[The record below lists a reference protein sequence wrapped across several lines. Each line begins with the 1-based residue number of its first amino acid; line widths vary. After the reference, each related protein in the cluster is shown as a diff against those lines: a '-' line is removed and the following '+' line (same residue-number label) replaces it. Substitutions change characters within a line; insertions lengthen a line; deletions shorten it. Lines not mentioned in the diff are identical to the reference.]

1 MNSQQ
6 LLWIIVTVGVFLV
19 FLFLSLKWERKKPTQ
34 LNLRAGEDNKEEIK
48 ENKTIKLDQITKS
61 EASEASSSP
70 QLSKPFL
77 KPNRDYSKWSTPE
90 SLIKSSVTPPKAPA
104 FEDEGGR
111 PGAAQSARPL
121 TVAFMYNGHDW
132 EAFQVLGVLP
142 GTTLPLVTETY
153 QNLLKNSDSSSHA
166 FFEAAYMAIL
176 HAYRDRRL

>member
-48 ENKTIKLDQITKS
+48 DIKTTMLDQITNKS
-61 EASEASSSP
+61 EASVASSSS
-70 QLSKPFL
+70 QFSKPFS

-90 SLIKSSVTPPKAPA
+90 SLIPPKAPVA
-104 FEDEGGR
+104 EDDDGR
-111 PGAAQSARPL
+111 HGAAQSARPL
-121 TVAFMYNGHDW
+121 TVVFMYNGHDW

-153 QNLLKNSDSSSHA
+153 QNLLKNSDSSSHS